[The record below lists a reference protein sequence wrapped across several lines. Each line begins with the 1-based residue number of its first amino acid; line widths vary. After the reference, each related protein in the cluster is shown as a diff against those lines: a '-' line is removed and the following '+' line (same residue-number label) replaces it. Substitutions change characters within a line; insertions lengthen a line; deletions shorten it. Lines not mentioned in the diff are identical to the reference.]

1 MNRIIGAG
9 AALLFGALSGL
20 ACAQD
25 SANAS
30 ETRAI
35 DARVERV
42 RLDGAIELRLRQGA
56 TPGLVLSGDKRWIE
70 RTTTSQHGDT
80 LTIDTDIAE
89 IKFTGRIG
97 GLHAELTLPRLR
109 EVVSDSLGWTD
120 ISGFSGD
127 RLELSL
133 DGAGSMKVN
142 GDYRIIK
149 ATLGGLGSM
158 SIQGGAREGIDLNL
172 MGAGV
177 VTLAGQARWLRAN
190 LGGLGGLNA
199 QQFQVDSVD
208 IDLGGLGNATV
219 YARQSAALSLNGL
232 GSVIVYGKPPT
243 RNVSVDGLGKV
254 SWK

>member
-1 MNRIIGAG
+1 MKRIIGAG
-9 AALLFGALSGL
+9 AAMLLGVLSSV
-20 ACAQD
+20 AIAQD
-25 SANAS
+25 GGNAS

-35 DARVERV
+35 DARVVRV
-42 RLDGAIELRLRQGA
+42 KLDGIIELRLRQGA
-56 TPGLVLSGDKRWIE
+56 TPALVLSGDRRWLA
-70 RTTTSQHGDT
+70 RTSATQHGDT
-80 LTIDTDIAE
+80 LTIDTDVGE
-89 IKFTGRIG
+89 VKFNTRIG
-97 GLHAELTLPRLR
+97 GLHAELTLPQLR

-127 RLELSL
+127 RLDLSL

-142 GDYRIIK
+142 CDYRVVK

-158 SIQGGAREGIDLNL
+158 TLQGGAREGVDLNL

-177 VTLAGQARWLRAN
+177 VNLAGQARWLKAN

-199 QQFQVDSVD
+199 QQFQADSVE
-208 IDLGGLGNATV
+208 IELGGLGNATV
-219 YARQSAALSLNGL
+219 YARQSAALALSGL
-232 GSVIVYGKPPT
+232 GSVTVYGKPPT